1 MVLMG
6 VWVGVRGGGFSVGSW
21 YFVSWIGII

>member
-6 VWVGVRGGGFSVGSW
+6 VCVRIRGGGFSVSSW
-21 YFVSWIGII
+21 YFVSWVGVI